1 MHDDDDVSS
10 GACDISLLS
19 EDCRLFL
26 NIFAFITDGRF
37 LTHRSALFILL
48 VVVVISCNC
57 NEHKICTN
65 IYIDESTPDIVIVVC
80 CVISYHYECMILVS
94 IWCTSVFIAC

>member
-1 MHDDDDVSS
+1 MVSYICKVI
-10 GACDISLLS
+10 G
-19 EDCRLFL
+19 R
-26 NIFAFITDGRF
+26 FAFITDGRF

-48 VVVVISCNC
+48 VVVVVISCNC

-80 CVISYHYECMILVS
+80 CVISYHYECTIFDDRGVNMVHLGVY
-94 IWCTSVFIAC
+94 CNVDMVDGG